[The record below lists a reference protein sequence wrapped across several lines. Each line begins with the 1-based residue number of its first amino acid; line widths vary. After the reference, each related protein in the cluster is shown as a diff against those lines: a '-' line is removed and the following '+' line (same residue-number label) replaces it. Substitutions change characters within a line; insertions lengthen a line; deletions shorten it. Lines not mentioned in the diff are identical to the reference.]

1 MKISTFLSCSALFLA
16 SVAVAAA
23 PDDPNKIDT
32 CIKPGVVAWTIDD
45 GPGMFN
51 DQLLAIMAKKN
62 VTATFF
68 VLGTMIDQNA
78 AQAGALKKI
87 LAGGHQ
93 LASHTYS
100 HGNLDNMTVDEMKKE
115 MSTTSDAMFKHS
127 GVRPRYMRAPEGRCG
142 PLCTKVMT
150 ELGLVISHWNVDTND
165 WRFMNEKDPL
175 KATESSMTEITKVIL
190 NESDPAKDSFIL
202 LQHEIHK
209 FSVEH
214 LADRVIDSILKKGYR
229 FVSMEECIGE
239 KPYLEGSILPS
250 IAGTSTTATAT
261 IATMTASAAA
271 TTTTTTTA
279 AKEQNN
285 AGAMTQ
291 VAAWTMGLTAALGY
305 ALI

>member
-1 MKISTFLSCSALFLA
+1 
-16 SVAVAAA
+16 
-23 PDDPNKIDT
+23 
-32 CIKPGVVAWTIDD
+32 
-45 GPGMFN
+45 
-51 DQLLAIMAKKN
+51 
-62 VTATFF
+62 
-68 VLGTMIDQNA
+68 MIDQNA

-100 HGNLDNMTVDEMKKE
+100 HGNLDNMTEDQMKKE
-115 MSTTSDAMFKHS
+115 MSTTSDTMFKHS

-175 KATESSMTEITKVIL
+175 NATEKSMTEITKVIL

-229 FVSMEECIGE
+229 FVSMEECVGE

-261 IATMTASAAA
+261 TATMTTSP
-271 TTTTTTTA
+271 TA

-305 ALI
+305 VLI

>member
-1 MKISTFLSCSALFLA
+1 MKISTILSCSALFLA
-16 SVAVAAA
+16 SLTVAA
-23 PDDPNKIDT
+23 PDDPSKVDT
-32 CIKPGVVAWTIDD
+32 CTKPGVVAWTIDD
-45 GPGMFN
+45 GPGMYN

-78 AQAGALKKI
+78 AQAGALKKV

-100 HGNLDNMTVDEMKKE
+100 HGNLDNMTVDQMKKE

-142 PLCTKVMT
+142 PECTKVMT
-150 ELGLVISHWNVDTND
+150 DLGLVISHWNVDTND

-175 KATESSMTEITKVIL
+175 VATEKSMVEINDVIL
-190 NESDPAKDSFIL
+190 KNSDPAKDSFIL

-229 FVSMEECIGE
+229 FVSMEECVGE

-250 IAGTSTTATAT
+250 TSGTSSTTSATTATMTTTAAVTATTTATA
-261 IATMTASAAA
+261 S
-271 TTTTTTTA
+271 
-279 AKEQNN
+279 KEQNN

-291 VAAWTMGLTAALGY
+291 VAAWTVALTAVLGY

>member
-16 SVAVAAA
+16 SLAVAA

-32 CIKPGVVAWTIDD
+32 CTKPGVVAWTIDD
-45 GPGMFN
+45 GPGMYN

-100 HGNLDNMTVDEMKKE
+100 HGNLDNMTVDQMKKE
-115 MSTTSDAMFKHS
+115 VSTTSDTMFKHS

-142 PLCTKVMT
+142 VECTKVMT
-150 ELGLVISHWNVDTND
+150 DLGLVISHWNVDTND
-165 WRFMNEKDPL
+165 WRFMNEKEPL
-175 KATESSMTEITKVIL
+175 KATEKSMVEVNDLII
-190 NESDPAKDSFIL
+190 NNSDPAKDSFIL

-229 FVSMEECIGE
+229 FVSMEECVGE
-239 KPYLEGSILPS
+239 KAYLEGSVLPS
-250 IAGTSTTATAT
+250 TAGTSTTASAT
-261 IATMTASAAA
+261 TATMTTTATATA
-271 TTTTTTTA
+271 TTATTA
-279 AKEQNN
+279 SKEQNN
-285 AGAMTQ
+285 AGAMAQ
-291 VAAWTMGLTAALGY
+291 VAAWTMGLTAALGC

>member
-16 SVAVAAA
+16 SLTIAA
-23 PDDPNKIDT
+23 PDDPHKIDT
-32 CIKPGVVAWTIDD
+32 CTKPGVVAWTIDD
-45 GPGMFN
+45 GPGIYN

-68 VLGTMIDQNA
+68 VLGTMIDQDA
-78 AQAGALKKI
+78 AQAGSLKKI

-100 HGNLDNMTVDEMKKE
+100 HGNLDNMTVDQMKKE
-115 MSTTSDAMFKHS
+115 MSSTSDTMFEHA

-142 PLCTKVMT
+142 PQCTKVMHD
-150 ELGLVISHWNVDTND
+150 LGLIISHWNVDTND

-175 KATESSMTEITKVIL
+175 EATEKSMVEINDVIL
-190 NESDPAKDSFIL
+190 NNSDPAKDSFIL

-214 LADRVIDSILKKGYR
+214 LADRVIDSIQKKGYR
-229 FVSMEECIGE
+229 FVSMEECVGE
-239 KPYLEGSILPS
+239 KPYLEGSVLPS
-250 IAGTSTTATAT
+250 TAGTSNTASATTAT
-261 IATMTASAAA
+261 M
-271 TTTTTTTA
+271 TTTA
-279 AKEQNN
+279 PTTASKELNN

-291 VAAWTMGLTAALGY
+291 VAAWTVGLTAALGY

>member
-127 GVRPRYMRAPEGRCG
+127 G
-142 PLCTKVMT
+142 
-150 ELGLVISHWNVDTND
+150 
-165 WRFMNEKDPL
+165 
-175 KATESSMTEITKVIL
+175 
-190 NESDPAKDSFIL
+190 
-202 LQHEIHK
+202 
-209 FSVEH
+209 
-214 LADRVIDSILKKGYR
+214 
-229 FVSMEECIGE
+229 
-239 KPYLEGSILPS
+239 
-250 IAGTSTTATAT
+250 
-261 IATMTASAAA
+261 
-271 TTTTTTTA
+271 
-279 AKEQNN
+279 
-285 AGAMTQ
+285 
-291 VAAWTMGLTAALGY
+291 
-305 ALI
+305 

>member
-1 MKISTFLSCSALFLA
+1 MKISTFISCSALFLG
-16 SVAVAAA
+16 SLAVAA
-23 PDDPNKIDT
+23 PDIPNKIDT
-32 CIKPGVVAWTIDD
+32 CTKPGVVAWTIDD
-45 GPGMFN
+45 GPGMYN

-100 HGNLDNMTVDEMKKE
+100 HGNLDNMTVDQMKKE

-142 PLCTKVMT
+142 VECTKVMT
-150 ELGLVISHWNVDTND
+150 DLGLVISHWNVDTND

-175 KATESSMTEITKVIL
+175 KATEKSMVEINNVII
-190 NESDPAKDSFIL
+190 NNSDPARDSFIL

-209 FSVEH
+209 FSVDH

-229 FVSMEECIGE
+229 FVSMEECVGE

-250 IAGTSTTATAT
+250 TAGTSA
-261 IATMTASAAA
+261 TASATPA
-271 TTTTTTTA
+271 TMTTTA
-279 AKEQNN
+279 AVTATTTVTTSKEQIN
-285 AGAMTQ
+285 AGAMNQ
-291 VAAWTMGLTAALGY
+291 IASWAMGLTAVLGY